1 MTVSTP
7 GSGERSPEAP
17 APSRGASLAAWL
29 GLERNVVA
37 VSAAMFAMA
46 LGEQMWRRLLPK
58 YLETLGAPIVAI
70 GAYGTAEDFLD
81 GIYQYPGGWIAD
93 HYGRRHALL
102 LFVGLAA
109 IGYAII
115 AVAPLWPVVILGLVF
130 TMAWTSMASP
140 SLFAVI
146 GDALPKNRRAMG
158 FSLQAILR
166 RLPIVVAPT
175 IGGLLIAVWGIR
187 TGVRAGLACSI
198 LLAWLTLAVVSRV
211 RLVLPAGGEGV
222 TIRGVWDRLPMP
234 LRRLL
239 VSDIFIRTCEGLV

>member
-46 LGEQMWRRLLPK
+46 LGEQMWRRFLPK
-58 YLETLGAPIVAI
+58 YLETI
-70 GAYGTAEDFLD
+70 GAHGTAEDFLD

-115 AVAPLWPVVILGLVF
+115 AVAPLWPVVLLGLVF

-140 SLFAVI
+140 SL
-146 GDALPKNRRAMG
+146 
-158 FSLQAILR
+158 
-166 RLPIVVAPT
+166 
-175 IGGLLIAVWGIR
+175 
-187 TGVRAGLACSI
+187 
-198 LLAWLTLAVVSRV
+198 
-211 RLVLPAGGEGV
+211 
-222 TIRGVWDRLPMP
+222 
-234 LRRLL
+234 
-239 VSDIFIRTCEGLV
+239 